1 MVDPRISHV
10 RSFNRLVS
18 QTIGA
23 LNDHYLGRD
32 RPLAEARLLFEIGH
46 DGADVKDLRTRLGL
60 DSGYLSRLL
69 RSLEQQGLVTT
80 PQTAHDKRIRRTALT
95 PGGVAELEELD
106 RRSDRLAQSMLD
118 PLSMTQQTKLIEAMA
133 EVERLLSAAAVTIG
147 VESPAGDDAQYCLGE
162 YFRELALRFEN
173 GFDPVRSLAPDAS
186 EFVPPKGAFLIMR
199 LNGKP
204 IGCGAFKCLPPD
216 IGYFKRMWISEGVR
230 GLGLGRRLL
239 LALED
244 HARSAGCRVA
254 QLETQKSLSEA
265 QQLYKRCG
273 YREVAPFNDEFYAHH
288 WFEKSLVSLASAAIA
303 QGLDQ

>member
-1 MVDPRISHV
+1 MLDPRISHV

-23 LNDHYLGRD
+23 LHDHYLGRD
-32 RPLAEARLLFEIGH
+32 RPLAEARLLFEIGRN
-46 DGADVKDLRTRLGL
+46 GADVKDLRARLGL

-69 RSLEQQGLVTT
+69 RSLEQQGLTTT
-80 PQTAHDKRIRRTALT
+80 PQTLHDKRIRHTALT
-95 PGGVAELEELD
+95 SAGIAELEELD

-118 PLSMTQQTKLIEAMA
+118 PLSETQQTSLIKAMV

-147 VESPAGDDAQYCLGE
+147 VESPASEDAQYCLGE

-173 GFDPVRSLAPDAS
+173 GFEPAKSLAPTAT
-186 EFVPPKGAFLIMR
+186 EFVPPKGAFLIVR

-204 IGCGAFKCLPPD
+204 IGCGAFKRLPPD
-216 IGYFKRMWISEGVR
+216 IGYFKRMWIAQDAR

-239 LALED
+239 QALED
-244 HARSAGCRVA
+244 YARSAGCAVV
-254 QLETQKSLSEA
+254 QLETQKSLTEA

-273 YREVAPFNDEFYAHH
+273 YHEVAPFNDEFYAHH
-288 WFEKSLVSLASAAIA
+288 WFEKSFM
-303 QGLDQ
+303 